1 MFAFVGRAL
10 QARRHGGPERAAL
23 LVVAILAASSL
34 ARAADLTIV
43 DAAERNDRAAVM
55 RLLAKG
61 ANPNTAGPDGTTAV
75 MWAASNGDLE
85 LVRSLIKAGA
95 DVKRKNQF
103 GTCALTEA
111 ATIGAAPII
120 DALIKAGAD

>member
-1 MFAFVGRAL
+1 MRSLTTCVVQTFRFA
-10 QARRHGGPERAAL
+10 RHGRRARHGKPKGL
-23 LVVAILAASSL
+23 HYVIVAILAASSL
-34 ARAADLTIV
+34 ARAADLTLV
-43 DAAERNDRAAVM
+43 DASERNDRAAVM

-103 GTCALTEA
+103 GTSAITEA
-111 ATIGAAPII
+111 SIIGSAP
-120 DALIKAGAD
+120 